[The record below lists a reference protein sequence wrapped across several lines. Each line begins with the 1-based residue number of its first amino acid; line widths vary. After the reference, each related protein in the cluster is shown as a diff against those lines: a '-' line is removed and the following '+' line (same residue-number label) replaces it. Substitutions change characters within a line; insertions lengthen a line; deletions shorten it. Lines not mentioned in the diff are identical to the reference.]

1 MCVLS
6 YVKNIRME
14 RIFKLSR
21 LLLLVLALKLISC
34 QQENSASLP
43 ENTVRLTVMPTDGRP
58 LNVKIGTIDPFS
70 FADSVFVS
78 KELTPVDTVVLI
90 NLSEPTLAYLDIDGQ
105 GHELYLAP
113 GYDLK
118 VSANHAEES
127 PSITYTGTGAEV
139 NNYLEQTSQLH
150 EKLIKTDEGYAWEL
164 EEEAF
169 TARLDS
175 MKTTY
180 RDFHRGYTDTV
191 ALPEKLRASLEMR
204 NRLKL
209 ISLKKSY
216 EMVHYS
222 DQKDSTHLPENPAI
236 ESSNNTF
243 FEVPLDTTL
252 LSNDLL
258 SYEYTLTLKA
268 YLDLHVVW
276 PLYDN
281 IAAQENI
288 SSSEAQKALPVTAD
302 QVIRNSKYPY
312 GIKEF
317 FVARNILD
325 FLADRGITPEVDTI
339 FNNFRKE
346 YSSSSFIAPIE
357 TKYEE
362 WLTLAP
368 GQKAP
373 DFTGTTPNSKKL
385 SLSDLKGKVVYVDVW
400 ATWCGPCLEEF
411 PHSQKLQQQ
420 FEGNDQVAFLY
431 VSVDRDEEKWRKMV
445 DEQKLE
451 GIHIIDPLEG
461 SDTSVWEAYLLSGIP
476 RYILIDQEG
485 KIADAEADRPSS
497 GKLESEIQALLNN
510 EKAMSAKTY

>member
-1 MCVLS
+1 M
-6 YVKNIRME
+6 K

-21 LLLLVLALKLISC
+21 LLLPILVLKLISC

-43 ENTVRLTVMPTDGRP
+43 ENTVRLIITPTDGKP

-70 FADSVFVS
+70 FAGSVFVS
-78 KELTPVDTVVLI
+78 KELTPVDTAVLI
-90 NLSEPTLAYLDIDGQ
+90 NLSEPTLAYIDIDGQ

-118 VSANHAEES
+118 VFANHAEES
-127 PSITYTGTGAEV
+127 LSITYTGTGAEV

-164 EEEAF
+164 GKKEF
-169 TARLDS
+169 RDRLDS
-175 MKTTY
+175 MKIAY
-180 RDFHRGYTDTV
+180 RTFHRGYTDTV
-191 ALPEKLRASLEMR
+191 ALSEKLRASLEMR
-204 NRLKL
+204 NKLKL
-209 ISLKKSY
+209 ISLKESY

-222 DQKDSTHLPENPAI
+222 DQEDSTHLPENPAI

-252 LSNDLL
+252 LGNDLL
-258 SYEYTLTLKA
+258 SYEYALALKA
-268 YLDLHVVW
+268 YLDIHVVW

-357 TKYEE
+357 TKYED

-373 DFTGTTPNSKKL
+373 TITGTTPNNKAF

-400 ATWCGPCLEEF
+400 ASWCGPCLEEF

-461 SDTSVWEAYLLSGIP
+461 SDTSIWEAYLLSGIP

-485 KIADAEADRPSS
+485 KIADAEAHRPSS
-497 GKLESEIQALLNN
+497 GKLKGEIQALLNK
-510 EKAMSAKTY
+510 EQAF